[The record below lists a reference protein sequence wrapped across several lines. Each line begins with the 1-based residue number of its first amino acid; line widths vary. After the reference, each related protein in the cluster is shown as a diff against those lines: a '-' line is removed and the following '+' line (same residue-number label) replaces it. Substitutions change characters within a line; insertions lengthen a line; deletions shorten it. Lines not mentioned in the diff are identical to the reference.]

1 MEEVALTQ
9 TAPTGRRARP
19 TLPHDVARRLVRAA
33 ADGDRRARER
43 VVEAYRPLIAR
54 IAHSRNAGLPASVDA
69 DDLISCG
76 LIALDRSI
84 DRYDGGAV
92 DFEMFA
98 LIRVRGAITD
108 HLRELDWAPRR
119 LRADARRLHGI
130 ERDFA
135 ATNGRDP
142 TENEIA
148 TLAGITTDRI
158 SEIRHEVLSAQ
169 VLSLNL
175 QLSSQN
181 APDCAELQDA
191 IADQSADDPCAVAL
205 RDCEAQRI
213 RHAIDRLGERDR
225 EIFRQAVLN
234 GVPGTHVA
242 RNHGI
247 TEGRVSQ
254 ILRRVRE
261 QLARSLAEP
270 AIG

>member
-9 TAPTGRRARP
+9 TAPAGRRARP
-19 TLPHDVARRLVRAA
+19 ALPHDAARRLVRAA
-33 ADGDRRARER
+33 ASGDRRARER

-54 IAHSRNAGLPASVDA
+54 IAQARNAGLPASVDA

-135 ATNGRDP
+135 ATHGREP
-142 TENEIA
+142 TDHEVA
-148 TLAGITTDRI
+148 GLAGFSASRVDA
-158 SEIRHEVLSAQ
+158 IRNELLSAQ

-175 QLSSQN
+175 QLTARNS
-181 APDCAELQDA
+181 PDGAELQDA
-191 IADQSADDPCAVAL
+191 IADDSADDPCVAAL
-205 RDCEAQRI
+205 RECEAQRI

-234 GVPGTHVA
+234 GVPGTRVA
-242 RNHGI
+242 RAHGI